1 MGQVIPNW
9 AMGAQ
14 VRAVSM
20 ERWEQVWGHTLRENE
35 RRGVTQ
41 NERTTFLIQKRIN
54 KWGSRLQGKW
64 VKKEMCFLRSEH
76 YRFTALFWLVPYTA
90 RSNQSVHTYPFLLSL
105 PPTPSHPS
113 RSPQSTGLSSQDYTA
128 GRHEMATLHTAARVR
143 QRCSLNPSYPPL
155 PLICAQSILY
165 VCISIPALQTRFI
178 NIIRNVVFNAFVW
191 IHSLQAAWSRIKFC
205 LQVATGQINYDRS

>member
-1 MGQVIPNW
+1 MGT
-9 AMGAQ
+9 Q
-14 VRAVSM
+14 VRAGSM
-20 ERWEQVWGHTLRENE
+20 ERWEQKSEGIRLRENE

-64 VKKEMCFLRSEH
+64 VKKEMCFLRLEH
-76 YRFTALFWLVPYTA
+76 YCFTTLFWSVPY
-90 RSNQSVHTYPFLLSL
+90 NSVKQPKCTHILSYWASL
-105 PPTPSHPS
+105 PPCPHPS
-113 RSPQSTGLSSQDYTA
+113 RSPQSTGLSSQDYMA

-191 IHSLQAAWSRIKFC
+191 VHSLQAAWSRIKFC
-205 LQVATGQINYDRS
+205 LQVATGQINYDCS